1 MSSEPCT
8 PGVGDHGT
16 PLGYTRGGCRGPA
29 CRRAL
34 ADYTT
39 EIRARRRKLRR
50 LDENGRLV
58 ADRDSKGRLLPHGD
72 PSTYRN
78 WLCRCEPCTVANSTY
93 FRRYKKGST
102 TNDRAA

>member
-1 MSSEPCT
+1 MTALPCV

-34 ADYTT
+34 AEYTA
-39 EIRARRRKLRR
+39 EIRARRRDLRR
-50 LDENGRLV
+50 LDENGRWV
-58 ADRDSKGRLLPHGD
+58 AHLDSKGCPLPHGD

-78 WLCRCEPCTVANSTY
+78 WLCRCEPCTTAATASG
-93 FRRYKKGST
+93 RRYKKGST
-102 TNDRAA
+102 DDRAA